1 MVFTWSENKIPEF
14 NNKWEEDYKVKTT
27 AVLQSVIDK
36 RNDLNLRSIM
46 LLTFFARLGRGCKSC
61 QCVA

>member
-46 LLTFFARLGRGCKSC
+46 LLTFFASLGRGCKSC